1 MIQRRRGRNMRCI
14 RCGAEAGDGDAIC
27 KNCGAPLGTPN
38 GAAGNINSQ
47 GRIYQNGTGG
57 KGSGQESRN
66 NAGGNSP
73 ESGYQNY
80 GGGHNYSGSG
90 APNNGAGPGQRSLPA
105 FIVGLI
111 GSILGMLGGLCTS
124 MCDFRTGGNA
134 SFVLI
139 FGGAVVGL
147 IGSCMCLNKART
159 GSVLQL
165 VGALMMIICVYGIT
179 GAEFMSIFGLILLL
193 TGGIIGIVQS
203 YFIKK

>member
-1 MIQRRRGRNMRCI
+1 MRCI
-14 RCGAEAGDGDAIC
+14 RCGAEAGDGEVIC
-27 KNCGAPLGTPN
+27 KNCGASLGTQN

-124 MCDFRTGGNA
+124 MCDFRKYFLRRPDRCDGKFVC
-134 SFVLI
+134 SFENCKRQDRLFHNRMV
-139 FGGAVVGL
+139 
-147 IGSCMCLNKART
+147 
-159 GSVLQL
+159 
-165 VGALMMIICVYGIT
+165 
-179 GAEFMSIFGLILLL
+179 
-193 TGGIIGIVQS
+193 
-203 YFIKK
+203 

>member
-1 MIQRRRGRNMRCI
+1 MRCI

-80 GGGHNYSGSG
+80 GGG
-90 APNNGAGPGQRSLPA
+90 
-105 FIVGLI
+105 
-111 GSILGMLGGLCTS
+111 LCTS

-165 VGALMMIICVYGIT
+165 VGALMMIICAYGIT